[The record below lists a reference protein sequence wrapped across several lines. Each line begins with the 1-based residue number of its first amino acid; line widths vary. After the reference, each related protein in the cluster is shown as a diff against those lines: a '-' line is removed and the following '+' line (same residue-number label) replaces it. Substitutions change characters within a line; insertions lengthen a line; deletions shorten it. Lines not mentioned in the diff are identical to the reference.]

1 MLAQVIEETDE
12 LDELGNDP
20 WDDAWFEGD
29 RWSPETYEEDLIFS
43 SAVNTNASR
52 ISQLRPSQ
60 FTEFAFRMPREFKEV
75 ENETEEEWEA
85 RIKALEDAKQDLNF
99 APFSFEERP
108 YMRRIYDTPARRV
121 LLMCARQVEKSTLL
135 GNIALCYMSLV
146 PSFKLLY
153 VNSSATQAKTF
164 SNDRVKEPIETS
176 PVLKKFTTQMLSSNI
191 LEKQF
196 VNRSKITMRYAF
208 LNADRT
214 RGIPATGLEI
224 DEFQDVLASNIP
236 VIEQCTA
243 HANPRHKRFWYAGTP
258 KSLDNNIEKYWA
270 DRSTQNQWVVPH
282 DCKGGEGGRHWNILG
297 EGNIGKRS
305 LVCNNVKCKQPIHP
319 MADGATWGSQQK
331 MTIDKATGKPVGRV
345 QFDGYRIPQLMVPWK
360 PWSEIVNDYETYPR
374 DKFYNEVL
382 GISFDSG
389 LRPLTRAHIQS
400 NCNDDVRMSDVEKY
414 RSLAYGQPVWAGLDW
429 GCHDEETRILTKDGF
444 KFFRDLT
451 DDDLVAQWDPGTRAM
466 TFVKPKARTVRAW
479 DQPLLHF
486 KTKAGLDLMVTHT
499 HRMRT
504 TVANRHQWVTESAGE
519 TAERG
524 GNINFVGHVDWT
536 GAEEESFT
544 LPPLEKSP
552 GFSGAGVCEFKMDD
566 WLELL
571 GYLITEGG
579 LCRDGARYSCLK
591 MSQRRSV
598 NEETYQKIQSCLE
611 RMRVPFK
618 AFPNEKT
625 TDVNWTIYG
634 KQFWQWYQM
643 NVGVTSSEK
652 RIPRQFL
659 SLSKRQLRILFDALV
674 AGDGYLDE
682 RDGCTGGAFYSTS
695 KKLCED
701 FQELCIRLGLRCIV
715 RQHKPAEGNRAE
727 RWRAMFS
734 EGGDYY
740 FGTPSEKVE
749 RVPYKGKVYCCAVDS
764 GYIVTERNGCISYQG
779 NTGENT
785 YTVITLATYIGMKF
799 RVFYWHRFEGE
810 ENDPPIQ
817 LAKICELIEY
827 FNVAMIGADYGGG
840 FDRNDHLTRKFGPD
854 RLMKFQYMARAQKKV
869 ALNTKLGRYQVA
881 RTEVMSDIFNAI
893 KRANCFEFP
902 RWAELEKPH
911 AEDMLNIFSEYNEK
925 IRMIQYTHNYDN
937 TDDSF
942 HSLLY
947 CFLASM
953 RHRPRPDII
962 IPRREV
968 NGRPVPMSFGP
979 IDQG

>member
-43 SAVNTNASR
+43 SAVNTNAPR

-400 NCNDDVRMSDVEKY
+400 NCCDDIKMSEVDKY
-414 RSLAYGQPVWAGLDW
+414 RALGYAQDIWAGIDW
-429 GCHDEETRILTKDGF
+429 G
-444 KFFRDLT
+444 
-451 DDDLVAQWDPGTRAM
+451 
-466 TFVKPKARTVRAW
+466 
-479 DQPLLHF
+479 
-486 KTKAGLDLMVTHT
+486 
-499 HRMRT
+499 
-504 TVANRHQWVTESAGE
+504 
-519 TAERG
+519 
-524 GNINFVGHVDWT
+524 
-536 GAEEESFT
+536 
-544 LPPLEKSP
+544 
-552 GFSGAGVCEFKMDD
+552 
-566 WLELL
+566 
-571 GYLITEGG
+571 
-579 LCRDGARYSCLK
+579 
-591 MSQRRSV
+591 
-598 NEETYQKIQSCLE
+598 
-611 RMRVPFK
+611 
-618 AFPNEKT
+618 
-625 TDVNWTIYG
+625 
-634 KQFWQWYQM
+634 
-643 NVGVTSSEK
+643 
-652 RIPRQFL
+652 
-659 SLSKRQLRILFDALV
+659 
-674 AGDGYLDE
+674 
-682 RDGCTGGAFYSTS
+682 
-695 KKLCED
+695 
-701 FQELCIRLGLRCIV
+701 
-715 RQHKPAEGNRAE
+715 
-727 RWRAMFS
+727 
-734 EGGDYY
+734 
-740 FGTPSEKVE
+740 
-749 RVPYKGKVYCCAVDS
+749 
-764 GYIVTERNGCISYQG
+764 
-779 NTGENT
+779 TGENT
-785 YTVITLATYIGMKF
+785 YTVITLGTYVNMKF

-810 ENDPPIQ
+810 ENDPPVQ
-817 LAKICELIEY
+817 LQKICELIEY
-827 FNVAMIGADYGGG
+827 FNVKMIGADYGGG

-902 RWAELEKPH
+902 RWAEFEKPH